1 MTFTQKHSLH
11 TLAVL
16 LISACSPTPDNPFAD
31 EQTLLELHE
40 QSREAHFKK
49 NPGLLVGQ
57 FSGDMISVN
66 RGKVSLASR
75 EKATERFQ
83 QYFDAVEFKKWD
95 DVKPPVVRFSKD
107 RSIGY
112 VIVDKMVVLETT
124 DSLGKRIEESTHF
137 AWVSIFRK
145 DADGNYQ
152 LECIAS
158 TNEPEQVTSLE

>member
-1 MTFTQKHSLH
+1 MSVNQTHFFYVFS
-11 TLAVL
+11 VL
-16 LISACSPTPDNPFAD
+16 LLSACSSTPDNPFAD
-31 EQTLLELHE
+31 EQKLLELHE

-49 NPGLLVGQ
+49 NPGSLVGQ
-57 FSGDMISVN
+57 FSDDMISVN

-75 EKATERFQ
+75 EKATERFK

-158 TNEPEQVTSLE
+158 TNEPEQVTLLE